1 MVAKPAKK
9 PRKNGVRV
17 DPEEVVKLSAFQCT
31 MDEIATFFGC
41 AKSTIA
47 ERYHAEYDRGREIG
61 KMNIRRKQYQVAM
74 GTPGSLDP
82 ISGALIPAVLPS
94 VAMLIWLGK
103 QWLGQQ
109 DQSKVELDGGA
120 TFIVGPEVAKL

>member
-41 AKSTIA
+41 AKSTIHD
-47 ERYHAEYDRGREIG
+47 RYHAEYDRGREIG
-61 KMNIRRKQYQVAM
+61 KRNLRERQYQVAM
-74 GTPGSLDP
+74 GTPATEGV
-82 ISGALIPAVLPS
+82 PAVPPS

-103 QWLGQQ
+103 QWLGQA

>member
-1 MVAKPAKK
+1 
-9 PRKNGVRV
+9 
-17 DPEEVVKLSAFQCT
+17 

-103 QWLGQQ
+103 QWLGQADKQ
-109 DQSKVELDGGA
+109 EVQHSTLDTIEAELARIERERERSAGR
-120 TFIVGPEVAKL
+120 

>member
-31 MDEIATFFGC
+31 MDEIAIFFGC

-74 GTPGSLDP
+74 GTPATEGV
-82 ISGALIPAVLPS
+82 PAVPPS